1 MPGRETVNPF
11 LNADI
16 RTPLFSADVLK
27 KCALLAFHLMA
38 EEGRGADGCNAPG
51 LEEEWRMNGFP
62 KSPTW
67 ESEGEAWSR
76 LQVTLEKA
84 MCATKRCMSLGCM
97 GLVTRSLFLQD
108 WELAK
113 VALSCHMA
121 LDMLCQEMHEAW

>member
-51 LEEEWRMNGFP
+51 LEEEWRMVFQRVQRG
-62 KSPTW
+62 KV
-67 ESEGEAWSR
+67 R
-76 LQVTLEKA
+76 
-84 MCATKRCMSLGCM
+84 
-97 GLVTRSLFLQD
+97 
-108 WELAK
+108 AK
-113 VALSCHMA
+113 PGHVFM
-121 LDMLCQEMHEAW
+121 